1 MENKKKVF
9 IVDDDE
15 VALESLKQLLVVSG
29 FDVEL
34 TQDAREVLEKAKR
47 GKPDIILLDL
57 RMPHVGG
64 FEICEML
71 NQDAQTKDIPIII
84 TSALADFADIKK
96 AYLNGV
102 ISYFTKPYDFKKLLQ
117 EINKIIA
124 AKERTL

>member
-71 NQDAQTKDIPIII
+71 NQDARTKDIPIII

-124 AKERTL
+124 AKEGTP